1 MTLSFFCEMRWRAPP
16 DSSAVP
22 EQVPL
27 SQTFPDLFRFPVGP
41 LRTPGSQA
49 HRFVLK
55 VSAQFR
61 HVMGGASFHDV
72 VFVKGTV

>member
-1 MTLSFFCEMRWRAPP
+1 MRWRVPP

-55 VSAQFR
+55 VFLSRSDPSAQFR